1 MTRNRRQTLT
11 VLGVNAKKTPGY
23 YADGGGLYL
32 QVARGGSKSWIFRFM
47 LHGRAR
53 EMGLGSAID
62 KSLAQARE
70 DAQRCRE
77 LLLNDVDPISHR
89 NDQRQKAIE
98 AVRKIRTF
106 RDCAIEYHATHS
118 TGWRNP
124 KHGKQWIDSLAAYA
138 FPMLG
143 DKDVNDV
150 GKLDILTVLEPIWL
164 TRHETASRIRQ
175 RIKAILDWA
184 SARDFRTT
192 QDPHLWDQITRSLPR
207 TKDLRKPKHYAAC
220 PYEQVAKVLQ
230 DIRSCGAS
238 TCIKQAMEFT
248 ILTASRT
255 GMVRGAIWQE
265 FDLEK
270 GRWTVPASRM
280 KAKVEH
286 RIPLSDRALQILHE
300 RVRSRSQKDARPAD
314 LVFPTPSA
322 KAHSDMVFTMQ
333 LRRLGME
340 FTMHGFRST
349 FRDWAAEQTSFP
361 AEVCEAALAHSLKDA
376 TEAAYFRS
384 DLFDKRRELMRAWA
398 EYCQFAKMQVA

>member
-1 MTRNRRQTLT
+1 
-11 VLGVNAKKTPGY
+11 
-23 YADGGGLYL
+23 
-32 QVARGGSKSWIFRFM
+32 M
-47 LHGRAR
+47 LRGRAR

-77 LLLNDVDPISHR
+77 LLLDGVDPISHR

-124 KHGKQWIDSLAAYA
+124 KHGKQWIDSLATYA
-138 FPMLG
+138 FPLLG

-150 GKLDILTVLEPIWL
+150 GKPDILTVLEPIWL
-164 TRHETASRIRQ
+164 IRHETASRIRQ

-230 DIRSCGAS
+230 DIRACGAS
-238 TCIKQAMEFT
+238 ACIKQAMEFT

-270 GRWTVPASRM
+270 GRWTIPASRM

-286 RIPLSDRALQILHE
+286 RIPLSDRALEILHE
-300 RVRSRSQKDARPAD
+300 QARSRSQKDARPTD
-314 LVFPTPSA
+314 LVFPTQSA